1 MGEQKLIYT
10 LGYGGALPPL
20 FLFLVSFFYPN
31 LSSITV
37 LMSKV
42 YGIGILSFLGG
53 MQWGFVIGK
62 PFSSID
68 NGRLIVGVTAS
79 LCACFLFLLP
89 IMVFIP
95 VLVLCLSIVLI
106 FEHAV
111 HRNTYELEWYR
122 RMRTHLTILLSLSF
136 VPMFLQSI

>member
-20 FLFLVSFFYPN
+20 FLFLVSLFYPN

-37 LMSKV
+37 PMSKV
-42 YGIGILSFLGG
+42 YGIAILSFLGG

-89 IMVFIP
+89 IVVFIP

-111 HRNTYELEWYR
+111 HRNTYELEWYK

-136 VPMFLQSI
+136 VPLFLQSI

>member
-1 MGEQKLIYT
+1 MGHQKLIYT

-20 FLFLVSFFYPN
+20 LLFLVSLFYPN

-37 LMSKV
+37 PMSKV
-42 YGIGILSFLGG
+42 YGISILSFLGG
-53 MQWGFVIGK
+53 MQWGFVISR
-62 PFSSID
+62 PFSSLD
-68 NGRLIVGVTAS
+68 NGRLFVGVIAS

-89 IMVFIP
+89 IVVFIP
-95 VLVLCLSIVLI
+95 ILVLCLSIVLI

-111 HRNTYELEWYR
+111 HRSTDEFEWYK

>member
-1 MGEQKLIYT
+1 MGEQKLIYI

-20 FLFLVSFFYPN
+20 FLFLVSLFYPN

-37 LMSKV
+37 PMSKV

-68 NGRLIVGVTAS
+68 NGRLTVGVTAS

-89 IMVFIP
+89 IVVFIP

-111 HRNTYELEWYR
+111 HRNTYELEWYK